1 MVINDEVHIGFC
13 TVNRIMTQEHKN
25 LIKRVKQYQ
34 QVLEN
39 TIMYRSLWHNEV
51 REKIFQTLSEL
62 VEETG
67 LDAEIYVEDDIE
79 NLESVVL
86 DLGRVSSGISETLG
100 KKDFKRTMVK
110 YNGALIYQQLFNGKI
125 MVMFNSPY
133 IEGYGE
139 PKQPKMIEILRPD
152 ELTPPFFIRHMET
165 FIRDITEWE
174 DYDDDKTTTSSHAA
188 FQPIGFFRETES

>member
-1 MVINDEVHIGFC
+1 
-13 TVNRIMTQEHKN
+13 MTQEHRN
-25 LIKRVKQYQ
+25 LIKRVNQYQ

-39 TIMYRSLWHNEV
+39 TVSYRDLWHKEV
-51 REKIFQTLSEL
+51 KEKIIQTLNEL

-67 LDAEIYVEDDIE
+67 LEAEIYVEDAIE

-86 DLGRVSSGISETLG
+86 DLGRVSSGISEMLG

-165 FIRDITEWE
+165 FIRNITEWE
-174 DYDDDKTTTSSHAA
+174 DYDDDNSSSSAHSA